1 MGNYARP
8 EWSGTPR
15 DSSALQPVQPLDNL
29 FSVLRIEPRT
39 SCAKH
44 SATELTFLDP
54 LVFSFSFQDRVLLNC
69 TGLELDV

>member
-1 MGNYARP
+1 MRNYAKP

-15 DSSALQPVQPLDNL
+15 DSSALDNL